1 MKRQK
6 KEFAKHKIKIPSFR
20 SFRLKKDFFWLVDM
34 LDWLSLVILGS
45 VKFMIMSKKA
55 SKQRVIMTMVNVAL
69 LFETL
74 IMPSLEIGNVKLRG
88 KIDRAVEE
96 LVLKQRVPYLE
107 WTFFE
112 RHA

>member
-1 MKRQK
+1 MV
-6 KEFAKHKIKIPSFR
+6 
-20 SFRLKKDFFWLVDM
+20 FWLVDM

-88 KIDRAVEE
+88 KIDRAAEE
-96 LVLKQRVPYLE
+96 LVLRPQVHYLE
-107 WTFFE
+107 WTFFV

>member
-1 MKRQK
+1 
-6 KEFAKHKIKIPSFR
+6 
-20 SFRLKKDFFWLVDM
+20 M
-34 LDWLSLVILGS
+34 LDWLSLVILGL
-45 VKFMIMSKKA
+45 VKFTIMSRKVLKL
-55 SKQRVIMTMVNVAL
+55 RVIMTMVNVAL

-88 KIDRAVEE
+88 KIDLAVEE

>member
-1 MKRQK
+1 M
-6 KEFAKHKIKIPSFR
+6 
-20 SFRLKKDFFWLVDM
+20 VDM

-45 VKFMIMSKKA
+45 VKFTIMSKKA

-88 KIDRAVEE
+88 KIDQVVEE
-96 LVLKQRVPYLE
+96 LVLKQQVPYLE
-107 WTFFE
+107 WTFFV